1 MAETAIIET
10 KPAKIPIHFELGEK
24 LIDSATIRPSTFAS
38 FAECIGAAH
47 RMTQPAAF
55 SARLLRVR
63 MSKQVNYHVNGAVI
77 PLSRNRCCGCRCR
90 IFIASSPRST
100 ATKVSPARSCA
111 TATASIRPET
121 PLWSLWLAL
130 S

>member
-1 MAETAIIET
+1 MTA
-10 KPAKIPIHFELGEK
+10 
-24 LIDSATIRPSTFAS
+24 
-38 FAECIGAAH
+38 
-47 RMTQPAAF
+47 PAAF

-63 MSKQVNYHVNGAVI
+63 MSQQVNYHVNGAIVSI
-77 PLSRNRCCGCRCR
+77 TPEQALHLPLPDLYRIVAALDGAKASR
-90 IFIASSPRST
+90 
-100 ATKVSPARSCA
+100 ATLCA